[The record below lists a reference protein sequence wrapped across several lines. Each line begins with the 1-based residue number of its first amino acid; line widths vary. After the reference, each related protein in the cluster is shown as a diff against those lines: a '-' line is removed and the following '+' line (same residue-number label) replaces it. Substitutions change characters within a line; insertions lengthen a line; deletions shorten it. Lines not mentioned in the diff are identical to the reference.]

1 MTERTNQMSQ
11 NRITALDGKRIVL
24 GVTGSI
30 AVYKAVDLASKLT
43 QGGATVDVIMTD
55 AAREFVTPLTFQ
67 AVTGRAVYTGMW
79 EAPAGQGLPTHI
91 AHVGLAEA
99 ADVVMIAPA
108 TADCLARLALGRS
121 DDLISVTCLA
131 ARCPIVVAPAMDGG
145 MYEHPATQ
153 ANLEVLQS
161 RGAYLIEPDT
171 GRFASGL
178 TGRGR
183 LPETPALIGHLRLAL
198 GRGGD
203 LAGRHLIVSAGATRE
218 SLDPVRFITNHSS
231 GRQGHTI
238 AQAALDRGATV
249 TLVTMARDLDAPVGA
264 ERIDVDSANELLDAI
279 TSRISSSSPDA
290 LIMSAAVSDYRPAT
304 FADKKIK
311 KPDDPSIGMTVEL
324 ARNPDILMEVKSV
337 REKTGRPLVVVGF
350 AAETND
356 LLENAASKLER
367 KGMDLI
373 VANDVSASDAGFR
386 ADTNRVIILDR
397 EGQQTEIDLTS
408 KSRIGEIVVERV
420 VELLDE

>member
-1 MTERTNQMSQ
+1 MSQ
-11 NRITALDGKRIVL
+11 NRITAFDGKRVVL

-43 QGGATVDVIMTD
+43 QAGATVDVIMTD

-67 AVTGRAVYTGMW
+67 AVTGRAVYTSMW
-79 EAPAGQGLPTHI
+79 APPAGEGLPTHI

-99 ADVVMIAPA
+99 ADVVTLAPA
-108 TADCLARLALGRS
+108 TADTLARLALGRS

-153 ANLEVLQS
+153 ANMEVLQS

-183 LPETPALIGHLRLAL
+183 LPETPVLLGHLRLAL
-198 GRGGD
+198 GRDGD
-203 LAGRHLIVSAGATRE
+203 LAGRHLLVSAGATRE
-218 SLDPVRFITNHSS
+218 ALDPVRFISNHSS
-231 GRQGHTI
+231 GRQGHAL

-249 TLVTMARDLDAPVGA
+249 TLVTLARDLDAPVGA
-264 ERIDVDSANELLDAI
+264 ERVDVDSARDLLDAI
-279 TSRISSSSPDA
+279 TSRINRTTPDA
-290 LIMSAAVSDYRPAT
+290 LIMAAAVADYRPAT

-311 KPDDPSIGMTVEL
+311 KPDDPNVGMTLEL
-324 ARNPDILMEVKSV
+324 ARNPDILMEVKGQRAS
-337 REKTGRPLVVVGF
+337 TGRPLIVVGF
-350 AAETND
+350 AAETNE
-356 LLENAASKLER
+356 LLENAAAKLER

-386 ADTNRVIILDR
+386 AETNRVVILNRD
-397 EGQQTEIDLTS
+397 GLQTEIDLTS
-408 KSRIGEIVVERV
+408 KARIGEIVLDRV
-420 VELLDE
+420 AELLEG